1 MAYMSTEDFQKLQAK
16 LESIESADVVAEY
29 GSKNK
34 KNTKKK
40 LYNSKEE
47 SIQVTEDEIDLE
59 KHKVIQG
66 MRKALVIFDQA
77 IFRLQTLDRMDGASG
92 VADLQDQLVTMDK
105 LVVDMNAVLDRAA
118 RVVPPK

>member
-16 LESIESADVVAEY
+16 LESIESADVEEGKY
-29 GSKNK
+29 PK
-34 KNTKKK
+34 KEKK
-40 LYNSKEE
+40 YESEVE

-77 IFRLQTLDRMDGASG
+77 IFRLQTLDRMDGADG

>member
-1 MAYMSTEDFQKLQAK
+1 MEYMSTGDFQKLQAK

-29 GSKNK
+29 GSK
-34 KNTKKK
+34 TKKK
-40 LYNSKEE
+40 KLNNSKEV

-92 VADLQDQLVTMDK
+92 QMDLMDQLVTMDK

>member
-29 GSKNK
+29 GSSSK
-34 KNTKKK
+34 TKKK
-40 LYNSKEE
+40 KLNNSKEV

-77 IFRLQTLDRMDGASG
+77 IFRLQTLDRMDGADG

>member
-1 MAYMSTEDFQKLQAK
+1 MGYMNTEDFQKLQAK
-16 LESIESADVVAEY
+16 LESIESADVEEGKY
-29 GSKNK
+29 P
-34 KNTKKK
+34 KKK
-40 LYNSKEE
+40 KKKKYESEVE

-77 IFRLQTLDRMDGASG
+77 IFRLQTLDRMDDASG
-92 VADLQDQLVTMDK
+92 IGDLQDQLVTMDK

>member
-1 MAYMSTEDFQKLQAK
+1 MSTEDFQKLQAK

-34 KNTKKK
+34 KKK

-105 LVVDMNAVLDRAA
+105 LVVDMNAVLDRAT
-118 RVVPPK
+118 RVVPSGYKRPTK

>member
-1 MAYMSTEDFQKLQAK
+1 MGYMNTEDFQKLQAK
-16 LESIESADVVAEY
+16 LESIESADVEEGKY
-29 GSKNK
+29 P
-34 KNTKKK
+34 KKK
-40 LYNSKEE
+40 KYESEVE

-77 IFRLQTLDRMDGASG
+77 IFRLQTLDRMDDASG
-92 VADLQDQLVTMDK
+92 IGDLQDQLVTMDK

>member
-1 MAYMSTEDFQKLQAK
+1 MEYMSTEDFQKLQAK
-16 LESIESADVVAEY
+16 LESIESADVEE
-29 GSKNK
+29 GKNP
-34 KNTKKK
+34 KKK
-40 LYNSKEE
+40 YESEVE

-77 IFRLQTLDRMDGASG
+77 IFRLQTLDRMDGADG

>member
-1 MAYMSTEDFQKLQAK
+1 MGYMSTEDFQKLQAK

-29 GSKNK
+29 GSK
-34 KNTKKK
+34 KKK
-40 LYNSKEE
+40 KKYESEVE

-77 IFRLQTLDRMDGASG
+77 IFRLQTLDRMDDASG
-92 VADLQDQLVTMDK
+92 QMDLMDQLVTMDR

-118 RVVPPK
+118 RVVPLK

>member
-1 MAYMSTEDFQKLQAK
+1 MGYMNTEDFQKLQAK
-16 LESIESADVVAEY
+16 LESIESADVEEGKY
-29 GSKNK
+29 P
-34 KNTKKK
+34 KKK
-40 LYNSKEE
+40 KYESEVE

-118 RVVPPK
+118 RVVPTK

>member
-16 LESIESADVVAEY
+16 LESIESADVEEGKY
-29 GSKNK
+29 P
-34 KNTKKK
+34 KKK
-40 LYNSKEE
+40 KKYESEVE

-77 IFRLQTLDRMDGASG
+77 IFRLQTLDRMDDASG
-92 VADLQDQLVTMDK
+92 IGDLQDQLVTMDK

>member
-1 MAYMSTEDFQKLQAK
+1 MEYMSTEDFQKLQAK
-16 LESIESADVVAEY
+16 LESIESADVEEGKY
-29 GSKNK
+29 P
-34 KNTKKK
+34 KKK
-40 LYNSKEE
+40 KYESEVE

-92 VADLQDQLVTMDK
+92 QMDLMDQLVTMDK

>member
-29 GSKNK
+29 GSSSK
-34 KNTKKK
+34 TKKK
-40 LYNSKEE
+40 KLNNFKEV

-77 IFRLQTLDRMDGASG
+77 IFRLQTLDRMDGADG